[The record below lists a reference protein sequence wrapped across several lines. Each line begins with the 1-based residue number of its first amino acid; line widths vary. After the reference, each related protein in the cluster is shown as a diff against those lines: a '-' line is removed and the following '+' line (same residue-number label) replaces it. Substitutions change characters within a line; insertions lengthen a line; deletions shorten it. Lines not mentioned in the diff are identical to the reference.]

1 MSINRQYPIGTMF
14 EAIEGQVDYDKSV
27 KSIGRFPSEMRQRV
41 AKLSKVELA
50 LTYRENSWDIKT
62 LVHHCADS
70 HMHALLRLK
79 WALSEDIP
87 EIKGYDE
94 GITATFRDYLIPIE
108 TSLSLLDGLHAR
120 MEHLLASLSPAE
132 RNRMYVHTGHNE
144 TFTIK
149 ETAAMYAWHGEHH
162 LAHIDLA
169 LGRLQ

>member
-1 MSINRQYPIGTMF
+1 MSINRRYPIGTMF
-14 EAIEGQVDYDKSV
+14 EAIGGDIDYDACV
-27 KSIGRFPSEMRQRV
+27 KSIGRFPSALRQRV
-41 AKLSKVELA
+41 EGLSKAELA
-50 LTYRENSWDIKT
+50 LMYRENSWDIKT

-94 GITATFRDYLIPIE
+94 GITATFQDYLISIE
-108 TSLSLLDGLHAR
+108 TSLSLLSGLHAR
-120 MEHLLASLSPAE
+120 MEHLLLSLSPAE
-132 RNRMYVHTGHNE
+132 RNRMYLHTGHNE

-149 ETAAMYAWHGEHH
+149 ETAAMYAWHGQHH

-169 LGRLQ
+169 LGRFQ